1 MQSFRTELENPV
13 VERDIIELEH
23 KIREF
28 REGSLPEEKFRSLR
42 LARGVYGQRQQGVQM
57 VRIKLPYGKMT
68 LAQWKRIAD
77 VSDKFST
84 GNLHLTTRQDIQ
96 IHFVK
101 LDRTPELWSLLEQD
115 DITIR
120 EACGNTV
127 RNITASDHA
136 GIDPDEPFDVT
147 PYAHGAFEYFLRKPV
162 CQDMGRKFKI
172 AFSSSEADT
181 ALTYMHDV
189 GAIPCIREVNGKKQR
204 GFKIVIGGGLGAQPF
219 LAQTTH
225 EFLEEDLL
233 IPYIESVLRVFDRY
247 GERSSRHKARMKF
260 LLQKIGLEAFNSLVQ
275 EEQKALTYQR
285 YHIDASQFEN
295 SAVPESGFAASNVT
309 IQNPFKFELWKKTNL
324 VKQKQDGFFGVYVRV
339 PLGNISSV
347 TSRSLIEQLR
357 PVIADDVRVTINQGL
372 LFRFVKP
379 EYLEYLYCVLEAN
392 GFAEPGFG
400 STADITACPGTD
412 TCNLGISS
420 STGVSAV
427 LSEVVEDEFPEF
439 LENKEISIKISGCM
453 NSCGQHGMASIGFHG
468 SSLKAK
474 GKILPALQVLIGGAN
489 LGSGEGRIADKVIKV
504 PSKRGPD
511 VLRIL
516 LSDYKVNAGTN
527 ESFADYNQRKGY
539 KYFYEILKPLTDLET
554 LQDKDFIDWGQEEK
568 FATAIGVGE
577 CAGVVIDLVATLIL
591 EGKEKLELGK
601 ECFESG
607 DWADSIY
614 HSYAAFIHSA
624 KALLLQQGVQ
634 CNTQHGIL
642 RDFDTHFVKTGHFS
656 EYENFAETV
665 LQINKN
671 EPSEEFAFNYRQ
683 QAKGFVTWARQYR
696 ESLTEEKIM

>member
-68 LAQWKRIAD
+68 LAQWKRISE
-77 VSDKFST
+77 VSDKFAT

-96 IHFVK
+96 LHFVK
-101 LDRTPELWSLLEQD
+101 LDRTPELWSLLEKDQL
-115 DITIR
+115 TIR

-181 ALTYMHDV
+181 ALAYMHDV
-189 GAIPCIREVNGKKQR
+189 GAIPRIREVDGNEQR
-204 GFKIVIGGGLGAQPF
+204 GFKIVIAGGLGAQPF

-260 LLQKIGLEAFNSLVQ
+260 LLQKIGLEAFNILVQ
-275 EEQKALTYQR
+275 EEQKSLTYQR
-285 YHIDASQFEN
+285 YHIDTSRFEN
-295 SAVPESGFAASNVT
+295 IAVPEGGFVASNVT

-324 VKQKQDGFFGVYVRV
+324 IKQKQEGFFGVYVRV

-347 TSRSLIEQLR
+347 TTRSLIEKLR

-379 EYLEYLYCVLEAN
+379 EHIEYLYGVLEAE
-392 GFAEPGFG
+392 GLAEPGFG
-400 STADITACPGTD
+400 STADIIACPGTD
-412 TCNLGISS
+412 TCNLGIAS
-420 STGVSAV
+420 STGISAV

-439 LENKEISIKISGCM
+439 LENKEISVKISGCM

-474 GKILPALQVLIGGAN
+474 GKILPALQVLVGGAN

-516 LSDYKVNAGTN
+516 FNDYKVNAETN
-527 ESFADYNQRKGY
+527 EPFAVYNQRKGY

-554 LQDKDFIDWGQEEK
+554 LRDEDFIDWGQEEK

-591 EGKEKLELGK
+591 EAKEKLELGK

-656 EYENFAETV
+656 EYENFQETV

-683 QAKGFVTWARQYR
+683 QAKGFVTWTRQYR
-696 ESLTEEKIM
+696 ESLTEEKVM